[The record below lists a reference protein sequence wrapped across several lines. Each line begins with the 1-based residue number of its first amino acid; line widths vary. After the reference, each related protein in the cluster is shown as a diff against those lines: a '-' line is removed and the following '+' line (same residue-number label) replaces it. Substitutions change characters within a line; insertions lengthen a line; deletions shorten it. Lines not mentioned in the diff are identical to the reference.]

1 LKHVSV
7 MKIRRNDMILFT
19 VVWMFG
25 MCAFLYKETN
35 NEIYK
40 YIATVIV
47 AVVVVAAEWLMG
59 C

>member
-1 LKHVSV
+1 
-7 MKIRRNDMILFT
+7 MILFT